1 VTLKKLLLPLCA
13 LLLLLSLVQ
22 SGFPFIRG
30 AKKAHTNMSLAL
42 KAPPALVEQIARD
55 NEDVKQCVQEQFH
68 GSAAELA
75 KEVDAE
81 ERDLNRDGK
90 PEFLIVFQ
98 GACGGAAN
106 GPVFVYGHSAK
117 GYAQLLEDTGQ
128 DFTAKKTSTNGYAD
142 LQVGAHSSAVEREL
156 TIYKFSRGK
165 YRISECITQTY
176 VGKRRGRDVLR
187 FNRHNCSDNR

>member
-1 VTLKKLLLPLCA
+1 VTLKKLSLPLCA
-13 LLLLLSLVQ
+13 VLLLLSLVQ
-22 SGFPFIRG
+22 SGFPLIRG
-30 AKKAHTNMSLAL
+30 VKKARPRMTLAA
-42 KAPPALVEQIARD
+42 KVPAALVEQIARD
-55 NEDVKQCVQEQFH
+55 NQDVKQCVEEQFQ
-68 GSAAELA
+68 GSAAKLA
-75 KEVDAE
+75 GEVDTE

-90 PEFLIVFQ
+90 PEFLIAFQ

-106 GPVFVYGHSAK
+106 GPVFVYGRSAR
-117 GYAQLLEDTGQ
+117 GYTQLLEDTGQ
-128 DFTAKKTSTNGYAD
+128 DFTAKRTSTNGYAD

-176 VGKRRGRDVLR
+176 VGKRRGRDVLK

>member
-1 VTLKKLLLPLCA
+1 
-13 LLLLLSLVQ
+13 
-22 SGFPFIRG
+22 
-30 AKKAHTNMSLAL
+30 MSLAA
-42 KAPPALVEQIARD
+42 KAPSALVEQIARD
-55 NEDVKQCVQEQFH
+55 NEDVRQCVQEQFH
-68 GSAAELA
+68 GNAAELA
-75 KEVDAE
+75 REVDAE

-106 GPVFVYGHSAK
+106 GPVFVYGRSAK
-117 GYAQLLEDTGQ
+117 GYTKLLDDTGQ
-128 DFTAKKTSTNGYAD
+128 DFTARRASTNGYAD

-156 TIYKFSRGK
+156 TIYKFSRGR

-176 VGKRRGRDVLR
+176 VGKRRGRDVLK